1 MLAHDNRLRLL
12 DAAQRV
18 ESRTGIDP
26 LDVTR
31 SMAVTTDARLELLPK
46 SIGVGLAAL
55 AGAVALVCLR
65 FLLEPASGPGVAATG
80 VFVLVD
86 VVLWVSV
93 VACVAVAR
101 AARSRRPQNE
111 RYEDAWAQF
120 AVEIWP
126 APRYQP
132 WNGGRAQGSGYS
144 RTEFLIA
151 VRDGAALDAYLRRAP
166 FTRMP

>member
-1 MLAHDNRLRLL
+1 MLANDNRLRLFE
-12 DAAQRV
+12 AAQRV

-26 LDVTR
+26 LEVSR
-31 SMAVTTDARLELLPK
+31 SMAVTTDSRLELLPK
-46 SIGVGLAAL
+46 SIGFGLAAL

-65 FLLEPASGPGVAATG
+65 FLFEPASSPGFAATAA
-80 VFVLVD
+80 FVLVD
-86 VVLWVSV
+86 VLLWLSV
-93 VACVAVAR
+93 VACAAVAR

-111 RYEDAWAQF
+111 RYDDAWAQF

-132 WNGGRAQGSGYS
+132 WNGARFQGSGYS

-151 VRDGAALDAYLRRAP
+151 VRDGVPLDAYLRRAP